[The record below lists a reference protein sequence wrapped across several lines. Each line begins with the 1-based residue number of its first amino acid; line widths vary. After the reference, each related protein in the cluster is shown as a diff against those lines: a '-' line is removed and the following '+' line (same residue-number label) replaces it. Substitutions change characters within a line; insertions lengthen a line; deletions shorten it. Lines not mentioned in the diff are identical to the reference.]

1 MRLEYKKMKGSG
13 KKSRPAIRKRKAPG
27 RKRVLKS
34 EIASLKQ
41 SISFSRNQLSANT
54 IYGLYNW
61 SLTSCDRAVQ
71 VAKAYQFYRIN
82 KIDVIIKPSFDTFT
96 QGGTSSVPY
105 LYYMIDKGGNFVNAN
120 VNFNSLRD
128 AGCKARRFDD
138 KTIKLSF
145 KPSVL
150 QSVYDAGTQVATS
163 SPFASYK
170 ISPWLNTNA
179 NALQT
184 GGLWVPNGTDHFG
197 MIVGVEQDN
206 GTNVTY
212 DIDMVIHYQ
221 FKKPRYESLATAPIP
236 FVRPDLDLPTYAG
249 GDPQL
254 IAGMLD
260 V

>member
-1 MRLEYKKMKGSG
+1 MKGSG
-13 KKSRPAIRKRKAPG
+13 KKSRPAFRKKRAPG
-27 RKRVLKS
+27 RKLRRAMNS

-41 SISFSRNQLSANT
+41 SISFSRNQLQANT

-71 VAKAYQFYRIN
+71 VAKAYQFYRIT
-82 KIDVIIKPSFDTFT
+82 KIEVIVKPNIDTFT
-96 QGGTSSVPY
+96 QSGGQSVPY
-105 LYYMIDKGGNFVNAN
+105 LYYMVDKGGNFVNAN

-138 KTIKLSF
+138 KTIKLAF

-150 QSVYDAGTQVATS
+150 QSVYDAGTQAATS
-163 SPFASYK
+163 SPFAQHK

-184 GGLWVPNGTDHFG
+184 GGLWVPNGTDHYG

-206 GTNVTY
+206 GTPVTY

-221 FKKPRYESLATAPIP
+221 FKKPRYESLATVPIP
-236 FVRPDLDLPTYAG
+236 FVMPDLDLPAYAG

-254 IAGMLD
+254 QQNMLD
-260 V
+260 A